1 MAPKRLAVQVQF
13 VRFVRFN
20 FNCPKYSEVL
30 LSYLQMIYTCYEMV
44 RDCRADLPQGWAYFI
59 SEYVPLIRRLLAHY
73 DPALSADGEF
83 LNRVLL
89 AVRRPESRMFESL
102 EAAPERWFA
111 AELRQRVLAELPSRV
126 PEMTVDLETVA
137 AALEPLTV
145 VEKQA
150 AWFETMHY
158 DPMETGPMVK
168 MEPKT
173 VEKIRNRA
181 AELIRGKAGN
191 WNRALLAENGAAL
204 GRQAAEGGKDC
215 LPVKAFLDLIDGRAT
230 WRRREEI
237 ETHVNRCWHC
247 VDHFCRMLEIVEQL
261 RGLQPLSDAASE
273 PFRKLLG
280 IVAEKPPGWKRLL
293 GRA

>member
-44 RDCRADLPQGWAYFI
+44 RDCRADLPQGWAYFV
-59 SEYVPLIRRLLAHY
+59 SE
-73 DPALSADGEF
+73 
-83 LNRVLL
+83 
-89 AVRRPESRMFESL
+89 
-102 EAAPERWFA
+102 
-111 AELRQRVLAELPSRV
+111 
-126 PEMTVDLETVA
+126 
-137 AALEPLTV
+137 
-145 VEKQA
+145 
-150 AWFETMHY
+150 Y

-181 AELIRGKAGN
+181 AELIRAKAGN

-273 PFRKLLG
+273 
-280 IVAEKPPGWKRLL
+280 
-293 GRA
+293 